1 MRSARRTQAAQ
12 IALLIGGEG
21 MPLIRSVSG
30 VRGIIDPHCGVP
42 VTLTLEAAADLG
54 RAFTT
59 YLRRLGGPR
68 GSTRPRLLISR
79 DGRPGGESLVAAVAD
94 GVRDCGAEPVP
105 LGVVSTPGTALA
117 VAEFA
122 ASLGVIGGVVVTAS
136 HNPQMWNG
144 IKFLLPSGSAPDGP
158 AAAAIF
164 DLCDRRDFERASAD
178 RNADLWTGGQARLP
192 DVHGL
197 HVERVLSRI
206 RPDAVRPRRFRVILD
221 SVNGAG
227 GIAGRL
233 LLDRLGCE
241 VTHLHDRPDAGFPH
255 PPEPTEANLRGFCEQ
270 VAAGEYDV
278 GFAQD
283 PDADR
288 LAIIDE
294 TGRYIGEEYTLALAA
309 KHVFAVR
316 PGPAVANLSTS
327 RLIDDLAAAAGP
339 PCVVHRSPVGEAN
352 VVQAMRRVGAEIGGE
367 GNGGVIDPGVVLVR
381 DSLVGM
387 AMTLQLLAD
396 EGRPLSRIVD
406 DLPRYAMV
414 KDKLEADPARVR
426 HILDAVAERFAGQR
440 INREDG
446 LRIDWP
452 DSWVHVRGS
461 NTEPILRI
469 IAEARE
475 RDQAMALIAR
485 VREVVEQIDAKQ
497 G

>member
-1 MRSARRTQAAQ
+1 
-12 IALLIGGEG
+12 
-21 MPLIRSVSG
+21 MPL
-30 VRGIIDPHCGVP
+30 
-42 VTLTLEAAADLG
+42 TLTPAVAADLG
-54 RAFTT
+54 RAFAT
-59 YLRRLGGPR
+59 YMRRQAAASGL
-68 GSTRPRLLISR
+68 TRPRLLTAR
-79 DGRPGGESLVAAVAD
+79 DGRPGAEALLAALAD
-94 GVRDCGAEPVP
+94 GAGDCGVEVLP
-105 LGVVSTPGTALA
+105 LGVVSTPGAALA

-122 ASLGVIGGVVVTAS
+122 VPFDIIGGVVITAS

-144 IKFLLPSGSAPDGP
+144 IKFLLPSGCAPD
-158 AAAAIF
+158 ADTAAAIF
-164 DLCDRRDFERASAD
+164 DLCDRRDFDRYTPHRGATGTASMPPD
-178 RNADLWTGGQARLP
+178 LP
-192 DVHGL
+192 DVHEL

-206 RPDAVRPRRFRVILD
+206 RPHAVRARSFRVLLD

-227 GIAGRL
+227 GAAGRRL
-233 LLDRLGCE
+233 LERLGCR
-241 VTHLHDRPDAGFPH
+241 VTHLHAQPDAGFPH

-278 GFAQD
+278 GIAQD

-288 LAIIDE
+288 LAIVDE
-294 TGRYIGEEYTLALAA
+294 AGRYIGEEYTLALAA
-309 KHVFAVR
+309 KHVFADR

-339 PCVVHRSPVGEAN
+339 PCVVHRSAVGEAN
-352 VVQAMRRVGAEIGGE
+352 VVQMMRRVGAHIGGE

-387 AMTLQLLAD
+387 ALTLQLLAD
-396 EGRPLSRIVD
+396 DHRPLSRIVD

-426 HILDAVAERFAGQR
+426 RILDAVAERFADR
-440 INREDG
+440 PINRDDG

-452 DSWVHVRGS
+452 DAWVHVRGS

-485 VREVVEQIDAKQ
+485 VREVVERIDAKQ
-497 G
+497 E